1 MKFKS
6 FLLILLFS
14 FSIFAQKD
22 ERDRKWNQPVEP
34 FKIIGN
40 VYYVGVTE
48 ITSFLITT
56 PKGHILIDGG
66 FAETAPIIKA
76 NLAKL
81 GFKLKDVKILLNTQA
96 HYDHAAGLAEL
107 KRATGAKMLISAED
121 KILLENGGKNDFAFG
136 DEYPYEPVKADKVIK
151 DGEIIKLGNV
161 SLKVIST
168 PGHTKGCTSFW
179 LEIKENDKKYSV
191 LFHGSTTAPGYKLV
205 GNEKYPNII
214 ADYEKTFNL
223 LKKLKP
229 DVFLASHGNFFD
241 LLGKI
246 EKLQQNKSINPFLES
261 QTYQHF
267 LADTEK
273 DLREKIKSQQ
283 TKKEAKE

>member
-1 MKFKS
+1 MKTKS
-6 FLLILLFS
+6 FFLLLLFS
-14 FSIFAQKD
+14 FAVFAQQS
-22 ERDRKWNQPVEP
+22 ERDREWNKPIEP

-40 VYYVGVTE
+40 VYYVGASE
-48 ITSFLITT
+48 ITSFLITS

-66 FAETAPIIKA
+66 FAETAPQIRENII
-76 NLAKL
+76 KL
-81 GFKLKDVKILLNTQA
+81 GFKLKDVQILLNTQA

-107 KRATGAKMLISAED
+107 KRATGAKMLISKED

-136 DEYPYEPVKADKVIK
+136 NDYLYESVKADRIIK
-151 DGEIIKLGNV
+151 DGEVIKLGNV
-161 SLKVIST
+161 SLKTIFT

-179 LEIKENDKKYSV
+179 LEVKENGKKYNV

-214 ADYEKTFNL
+214 SDYEKTFSL
-223 LKKLKP
+223 MKKLNP

-246 EKLQQNKSINPFLES
+246 QKLKQNKSSNPFIDRKI
-261 QTYQHF
+261 YQDF
-267 LADTEK
+267 LTSTEK
-273 DLREKIKSQQ
+273 DLQEKIKSQE
-283 TKKEAKE
+283 KK

>member
-14 FSIFAQKD
+14 VSIFAQKD

-48 ITSFLITT
+48 ITSFLIAT
-56 PKGHILIDGG
+56 PKGHILIDEG
-66 FAETAPIIKA
+66 FTETAPIIKE
-76 NLAKL
+76 NIAKL
-81 GFKLKDVKILLNTQA
+81 GFKIQDVKILLNTQA
-96 HYDHAAGLAEL
+96 HYDHAGGLAEL

-121 KILLENGGKNDFAFG
+121 RILIENGGKNDFAFG
-136 DEYPYEPVKADKVIK
+136 DGYLYEPVKVDKVIK

-179 LEIKENDKKYSV
+179 LEVKENGKKYGV
-191 LFHGSTTAPGYKLV
+191 LFHGSTTAPGYKFP
-205 GNEKYPNII
+205 NEKYPNII
-214 ADYEKTFNL
+214 TDYEKTFSV

-246 EKLQQNKSINPFLES
+246 EKLNQNKSINPFIES
-261 QTYQHF
+261 QTYQDY

>member
-1 MKFKS
+1 MKVKS
-6 FLLILLFS
+6 FFLLLLFS
-14 FSIFAQKD
+14 FAVFAQQS
-22 ERDRKWNQPVEP
+22 ERDREWNKPVEP

-40 VYYVGVTE
+40 VYYVGASE
-48 ITSFLITT
+48 ITSFLIIS

-66 FAETAPIIKA
+66 FAETAPQIKE
-76 NLAKL
+76 NIVKL

-107 KRATGAKMLISAED
+107 KRATEAKMLISAED
-121 KILLENGGKNDFAFG
+121 KILLENGGKDDFAFG
-136 DEYPYEPVKADKVIK
+136 NDYSYEPVKADRIIK

-161 SLKVIST
+161 SLKTIFT

-179 LEIKENDKKYSV
+179 LETKENGKTYNV
-191 LFHGSTTAPGYKLV
+191 LFHGSTTSPGYKLV

-214 ADYEKTFNL
+214 ADYEKTFSL
-223 LKKLKP
+223 LKKLNP

-241 LLGKI
+241 LLDKI
-246 EKLQQNKSINPFLES
+246 EKLKQDKSSNPFIDPNIYKDFLES
-261 QTYQHF
+261 
-267 LADTEK
+267 TEK

-283 TKKEAKE
+283 TKQ

>member
-14 FSIFAQKD
+14 VSIFAQKD

-107 KRATGAKMLISAED
+107 KRATGAKMMISAED

-179 LEIKENDKKYSV
+179 LEIKENKKKYSI

-273 DLREKIKSQQ
+273 DLREKIKAQQ
-283 TKKEAKE
+283 TK

>member
-1 MKFKS
+1 MKIKS
-6 FLLILLFS
+6 IFLVFLFS
-14 FSIFAQKD
+14 LSVFAQQN
-22 ERDRKWNQPVEP
+22 ERDREWNKPVEP

-40 VYYVGVTE
+40 VYYIGASE
-48 ITSFLITT
+48 ITSFLITS

-66 FAETAPIIKA
+66 FAETAPQIKE
-76 NLAKL
+76 NIVRL

-107 KRATGAKMLISAED
+107 KRATRAKMLISAED

-136 DEYPYEPVKADKVIK
+136 DEYSYEPVKADKVIT
-151 DGEIIKLGNV
+151 DGEIIKLGNI
-161 SLKVIST
+161 SLKTIFT

-179 LEIKENDKKYSV
+179 LEVKENGKIYNV
-191 LFHGSTTAPGYKLV
+191 IFVGSTTAPGYQLV

-214 ADYEKTFNL
+214 ADYEKTFSL
-223 LKKLKP
+223 MKKLDP

-246 EKLQQNKSINPFLES
+246 EKLKQNQSSNPFIDS
-261 QTYQHF
+261 QSYKDF
-267 LADTEK
+267 LTSTEK
-273 DLREKIKSQQ
+273 DFWEKIKNQE
-283 TKKEAKE
+283 KK

>member
-1 MKFKS
+1 MKIKS
-6 FLLILLFS
+6 FFLLLLFS
-14 FSIFAQKD
+14 FAVFAQQN
-22 ERDRKWNQPVEP
+22 ERDREWNKPVEP

-40 VYYVGVTE
+40 VYYVGASE
-48 ITSFLITT
+48 ITSFLITS

-66 FAETAPIIKA
+66 FAETAPQIKE
-76 NLAKL
+76 NIAKL

-136 DEYPYEPVKADKVIK
+136 DDYLYEPVKADRIIK
-151 DGEIIKLGNV
+151 DGEIINLGNV
-161 SLKVIST
+161 SLKTIFT
-168 PGHTKGCTSFW
+168 AGHTKGCTSFW
-179 LEIKENDKKYSV
+179 LEVKENGEKYNV

-214 ADYEKTFNL
+214 SDYEKTFAL
-223 LKKLKP
+223 MKKLNP

-246 EKLQQNKSINPFLES
+246 EKLKQDKSSNPFIDR
-261 QTYQHF
+261 QIYKDF
-267 LADTEK
+267 LASTEK
-273 DLREKIKSQQ
+273 DLREKIKSQE
-283 TKKEAKE
+283 KK